1 MSDKVSKSVRSRI
14 MQRIR
19 HKDTKPEM
27 AVRSFLFRKGFR
39 YRLHGTRLPGKPDIT
54 LPKYRTVVFVHGCFW
69 HQHPGCVH
77 TGVPKSNQDYWR
89 PKLERTVARDVAHR
103 RQLQELG
110 WAVEVVWEC
119 EISDDRLNELVA
131 NLKSRGADAG

>member
-1 MSDKVSKSVRSRI
+1 MTDNVSKSVRSRI

-19 HKDTKPEM
+19 HKDTKPEI
-27 AVRSFLFRKGFR
+27 AVRSFLFRHGLR
-39 YRLHGTRLPGKPDIT
+39 YRLHGAKLPGKPDIT
-54 LPKYRTVVFVHGCFW
+54 LPKYKTVIFVHGCFW

-77 TGVPKSNQDYWR
+77 TGVPKSNQAYWK
-89 PKLERTVARDVAHR
+89 PKLERTVARDLLHR

-119 EISDDRLNELVA
+119 EINEARLSELLTSVK
-131 NLKSRGADAG
+131 NRGTNAG